1 MIDYHGKKYN
11 CPMELA
17 VGLISGKWKA
27 VILWHLSDGALRFS
41 ELCRR
46 FPEVSEK
53 VLTAQLRSL
62 EDDGIITRTVFLEVP
77 PQVEYAL
84 TDFGKT
90 LIPILR
96 ELEVFAEGFHKK
108 EDNN

>member
-1 MIDYHGKKYN
+1 
-11 CPMELA
+11 MELA

-53 VLTAQLRSL
+53 VLTA
-62 EDDGIITRTVFLEVP
+62 
-77 PQVEYAL
+77 
-84 TDFGKT
+84 
-90 LIPILR
+90 
-96 ELEVFAEGFHKK
+96 
-108 EDNN
+108 